1 MAIREGEEKMVEI
14 RMKASL
20 CDGVWTKI
28 LSKKAVGVLQDVPF
42 YVLRQIDSLIEDGGD
57 AFESIADLEKWIT
70 DGALETMGVVH
81 GWYDAQVGFWAY
93 ETEGGNVVDQDED
106 GYNAALAKMLR
117 LGMMRFPRP
126 AVVRMRGEVL
136 TQITYRGLSEDA
148 LQLVLRRDG
157 WALRLGDNRAPI
169 EMWENEISR
178 AVARVPAVWDGV
190 SEYVFPAKKILDAR
204 RTTKCGVVEDW
215 WIVGDCYGLAIRT
228 PGTDS
233 LSNIA
238 ARKVAVAATK

>member
-1 MAIREGEEKMVEI
+1 MVEI
-14 RMKASL
+14 RMKGRL

-28 LSKKAVGVLQDVPF
+28 LSKKAVGMLQDVPF
-42 YVLRQIDSLIEDGGD
+42 YVLRQIDSLIEDSGER
-57 AFESIADLEKWIT
+57 FESVADLEKWIT
-70 DGALETMGVVH
+70 DGGLEAMGVMH
-81 GWYDAQVGFWAY
+81 GWYDDNVGMWAY
-93 ETEGGNVVDQDED
+93 ETVDGQVVDQDED

-126 AVVRMRGEVL
+126 AVLRMRSEVL
-136 TQITYRGLSEDA
+136 TLIKYKGEDEDA
-148 LQLVLRRDG
+148 VQLVLRRDG
-157 WALRLGDNRAPI
+157 WALRLGDNRAPL

-215 WIVGDCYGLAIRT
+215 WIVGDCYGVAIRT

>member
-1 MAIREGEEKMVEI
+1 MVEI
-14 RMKASL
+14 RMKRSL

-28 LSKKAVGVLQDVPF
+28 LSKKAVGMLEDVPF
-42 YVLRQIDSLIEDGGD
+42 YVMRQIDSLIEDSGEC
-57 AFESIADLEKWIT
+57 FESVQALDKWIT
-70 DGALETMGVVH
+70 DGVLETMGVVH
-81 GWYDAQVGFWAY
+81 GWYDAQVGLWAY
-93 ETEGGNVVDQDED
+93 ETEGGEVVDTDAD

-136 TQITYRGLSEDA
+136 TLIKYRGVDKED
-148 LQLVLRRDG
+148 LQMVLRRDG
-157 WALRLGDNRAPI
+157 WALRLGDNRAPV

-215 WIVGDCYGLAIRT
+215 WMVGDCYGLAIRT

-238 ARKVAVAATK
+238 ARKVAAK

>member
-1 MAIREGEEKMVEI
+1 MVAIRMN
-14 RMKASL
+14 ASL
-20 CDGVWTKI
+20 CDGVWSKI

-42 YVLRQIDSLIEDGGD
+42 YVLRQIDSLIDEDGD
-57 AFESIADLEKWIT
+57 EFESVADLEKWIT

-81 GWYDAQVGFWAY
+81 GWYDAQVGLWAY

-136 TQITYRGLSEDA
+136 TQIKYRGLNEDA

-157 WALRLGDNRAPI
+157 WALRLGDNRDPI

-215 WIVGDCYGLAIRT
+215 WMVGDCYGLAIRT

-238 ARKVAVAATK
+238 ARKVR

>member
-1 MAIREGEEKMVEI
+1 MVEI
-14 RMKASL
+14 RMKARL

-42 YVLRQIDSLIEDGGD
+42 YVLRQIDSLVEDSGEC
-57 AFESIADLEKWIT
+57 FESVQTLDNWIT
-70 DGALETMGVVH
+70 DGGIEEIGVAH
-81 GWYDAQVGFWAY
+81 GWYDDNVGMWAY
-93 ETEGGNVVDQDED
+93 EMVDGRVVDQDKD
-106 GYNAALAKMLR
+106 DYNAALAKMLR

-126 AVVRMRGEVL
+126 AVLQMRSEL
-136 TQITYRGLSEDA
+136 ITLIKYKGADEDSV
-148 LQLVLRRDG
+148 QLVLRRDG

-190 SEYVFPAKKILDAR
+190 SEYVFPGKKILDAR

-215 WIVGDCYGLAIRT
+215 WIVGDCYGVAIRT

-238 ARKVAVAATK
+238 ARKVPAK

>member
-1 MAIREGEEKMVEI
+1 MVEI
-14 RMKASL
+14 RMKDRL
-20 CDGVWTKI
+20 CDDVWTKI

-42 YVLRQIDSLIEDGGD
+42 YVLRQIDSLIEDSGER
-57 AFESIADLEKWIT
+57 FESVQTLDKWIT
-70 DGALETMGVVH
+70 AGGLEAIGVMH
-81 GWYDAQVGFWAY
+81 GWYDDNVGMWAY
-93 ETEGGNVVDQDED
+93 ETEGGTVVDQDED

-126 AVVRMRGEVL
+126 SVLRMRSEL
-136 TQITYRGLSEDA
+136 ITLIKYKGADEDSV
-148 LQLVLRRDG
+148 QLVLRRDG
-157 WALRLGDNRAPI
+157 WAVRLGDNRAPI

-190 SEYVFPAKKILDAR
+190 SEYVFPGKKILDAR
-204 RTTKCGVVEDW
+204 RTTKCGIVEDW
-215 WIVGDCYGLAIRT
+215 WIVGDCYGVAIRT

-238 ARKVAVAATK
+238 ARKVAAK

>member
-1 MAIREGEEKMVEI
+1 MVEI
-14 RMKASL
+14 RMEVSL
-20 CDGVWTKI
+20 CDSMWTKI
-28 LSKKAVGVLQDVPF
+28 LSKKAVAVLQDVPF
-42 YVLRQIDSLIEDGGD
+42 YVLRQIDNLIEDGGD
-57 AFESIADLEKWIT
+57 GFESLADLEKWIT
-70 DGALETMGVVH
+70 AGGLEAIGVMH
-81 GWYDAQVGFWAY
+81 GWYDDHVGMWAY
-93 ETEGGNVVDQDED
+93 EMVDGQVVDQDED

-126 AVVRMRGEVL
+126 AVLRMRGEVL
-136 TQITYRGLSEDA
+136 TLIKYRGVDEDA
-148 LQLVLRRDG
+148 VQIVLRRDG

-178 AVARVPAVWDGV
+178 AVARVPDVWDGV

-215 WIVGDCYGLAIRT
+215 WMVADCYGLAIRT

-233 LSNIA
+233 SSNIA
-238 ARKVAVAATK
+238 ARKVAATK

>member
-1 MAIREGEEKMVEI
+1 MVEI
-14 RMKASL
+14 RMKGHL
-20 CDGVWTKI
+20 YDGVWSKI
-28 LSKKAVGVLQDVPF
+28 LSKKAVGMLQDVPF
-42 YVLRQIDSLIEDGGD
+42 YVLRQIDSIIEDSGEH
-57 AFESIADLEKWIT
+57 FESVQTLDKWIT
-70 DGALETMGVVH
+70 DGGLEAMGVMH
-81 GWYDAQVGFWAY
+81 GWYDDNVGMWAY
-93 ETEGGNVVDQDED
+93 ETEGGTVVDQDED

-126 AVVRMRGEVL
+126 AVLRMRSEVL
-136 TQITYRGLSEDA
+136 TLIKYEGADA
-148 LQLVLRRDG
+148 DDLQLVLRRDG
-157 WALRLGDNRAPI
+157 WALRLGDNRDPL

-215 WIVGDCYGLAIRT
+215 WIVGDCYGVAIRT

-238 ARKVAVAATK
+238 ARKVR

>member
-1 MAIREGEEKMVEI
+1 MVEI

-28 LSKKAVGVLQDVPF
+28 LSKKAVGMLQDVPF
-42 YVLRQIDSLIEDGGD
+42 YVLRQIDSLIEDNGD
-57 AFESIADLEKWIT
+57 AFESVADLEKWIT
-70 DGALETMGVVH
+70 GGDLEKIGVAH
-81 GWYDAQVGFWAY
+81 GWYDPNVGFWAY
-93 ETEGGNVVDQDED
+93 ETEGGTVVDQDED
-106 GYNAALAKMLR
+106 GYNAMLAKMLR

-136 TQITYRGLSEDA
+136 TLIKYRGVDEDA

-157 WALRLGDNRAPI
+157 WVLRLGDNRAPI

-178 AVARVPAVWDGV
+178 AVARVAAVWDGV

-215 WIVGDCYGLAIRT
+215 WMVADCYGVAIRT

-238 ARKVAVAATK
+238 ARKVAAR

>member
-1 MAIREGEEKMVEI
+1 MVEI

-20 CDGVWTKI
+20 CDAVWAKI

-42 YVLRQIDSLIEDGGD
+42 YVLRQIDSLIEDSGER
-57 AFESIADLEKWIT
+57 FESVQALDNWIKA
-70 DGALETMGVVH
+70 GAIEEIGVMH
-81 GWYDAQVGFWAY
+81 GWYDYNVGMWAY
-93 ETEGGNVVDQDED
+93 ETDGGNVVDQDKD

-126 AVVRMRGEVL
+126 AVLRMRGEVL

-157 WALRLGDNRAPI
+157 WVLRLGDNRAPI

-215 WIVGDCYGLAIRT
+215 WMVADCYGLAILT

-238 ARKVAVAATK
+238 ARRVTATATK

>member
-1 MAIREGEEKMVEI
+1 MVEI
-14 RMKASL
+14 RMRQSL

-42 YVLRQIDSLIEDGGD
+42 YVLRQIDSLIEDSGEC
-57 AFESIADLEKWIT
+57 FESVLTLDKWIT
-70 DGALETMGVVH
+70 AGGLEAIGVMH
-81 GWYDAQVGFWAY
+81 GWYDDNVGMWAY
-93 ETEGGNVVDQDED
+93 ETVDGQVVDQDED
-106 GYNAALAKMLR
+106 GYNAMLAKMLR

-126 AVVRMRGEVL
+126 AVLRIRSEL
-136 TQITYRGLSEDA
+136 ITLIKYKGADEDSV
-148 LQLVLRRDG
+148 QLVLRRDG
-157 WALRLGDNRAPI
+157 WAVRLGDNRDPI

-190 SEYVFPAKKILDAR
+190 SEYVFPGKKILDAR

-215 WIVGDCYGLAIRT
+215 WIVGDCYGVAIRT

-238 ARKVAVAATK
+238 ARKVR

>member
-1 MAIREGEEKMVEI
+1 MVEI
-14 RMKASL
+14 RMKSSL

-28 LSKKAVGVLQDVPF
+28 LSKKAVGMLQDVPF
-42 YVLRQIDSLIEDGGD
+42 YVLRQIDSLIEDSGER
-57 AFESIADLEKWIT
+57 FESVQTLDKWIT
-70 DGALETMGVVH
+70 AGGLEAIGVMH
-81 GWYDAQVGFWAY
+81 GWYDDNVGMWAY
-93 ETEGGNVVDQDED
+93 ETIDGQVVDQDED

-126 AVVRMRGEVL
+126 AVLQMRSEVL
-136 TQITYRGLSEDA
+136 TLITRKGADEDSV
-148 LQLVLRRDG
+148 QLVLRRDG
-157 WALRLGDNRAPI
+157 WALHLGDNRAPI

-190 SEYVFPAKKILDAR
+190 SEYVFPGKKILDAR
-204 RTTKCGVVEDW
+204 RTTKCGIVEDW
-215 WIVGDCYGLAIRT
+215 WIVGDCYGVAIRT

-238 ARKVAVAATK
+238 ARKVR

>member
-1 MAIREGEEKMVEI
+1 MVEI
-14 RMKASL
+14 RMKGHL
-20 CDGVWTKI
+20 YDGVWSKI
-28 LSKKAVGVLQDVPF
+28 LSKKAVGMLQDVPF
-42 YVLRQIDSLIEDGGD
+42 YVLRQIDSIIEDSGEH
-57 AFESIADLEKWIT
+57 FESVQTLDKWIT
-70 DGALETMGVVH
+70 AGGLEAIGVMH
-81 GWYDAQVGFWAY
+81 GWYDDNVGMWAY
-93 ETEGGNVVDQDED
+93 ETEGGTVVDQDEN

-126 AVVRMRGEVL
+126 AVLRMRSEVL
-136 TQITYRGLSEDA
+136 TLIKYKGADD

-157 WALRLGDNRAPI
+157 WALRLGDNRDPL

-178 AVARVPAVWDGV
+178 AVARVPDVWDGV
-190 SEYVFPAKKILDAR
+190 SGYVFPAKKILDAR

-215 WIVGDCYGLAIRT
+215 WIVGDCYGVAIRT

-238 ARKVAVAATK
+238 ARKVAAK

>member
-1 MAIREGEEKMVEI
+1 MVEI

-20 CDGVWTKI
+20 CDGVWAKI

-42 YVLRQIDSLIEDGGD
+42 YVLRQIDSLIEDNGD
-57 AFESIADLEKWIT
+57 AFESVVDLEKWIT

-81 GWYDAQVGFWAY
+81 GWYDHNVGLWAY
-93 ETEGGNVVDQDED
+93 ETEGGNVVDQDAD

-126 AVVRMRGEVL
+126 AVVRMRGEAL
-136 TQITYRGLSEDA
+136 TLIKYRGVDEDD

-157 WALRLGDNRAPI
+157 WSIRLGDNRDPV
-169 EMWENEISR
+169 ETWEDEISR
-178 AVARVPAVWDGV
+178 AVSRVSSVWDGV
-190 SEYVFPAKKILDAR
+190 EEYVFPAKKILDAR

-215 WIVGDCYGLAIRT
+215 WMVGDCYGVAIRT

-238 ARKVAVAATK
+238 ARKVAVAK

>member
-1 MAIREGEEKMVEI
+1 MVEI
-14 RMKASL
+14 SMKASL

-42 YVLRQIDSLIEDGGD
+42 YVLRQIDGLIEDSGEH
-57 AFESIADLEKWIT
+57 FESAQTLDKWIT
-70 DGALETMGVVH
+70 AGGLEAIGVMH
-81 GWYDAQVGFWAY
+81 GWYDDNVGMWAY

-157 WALRLGDNRAPI
+157 WSIRLGDNRAPI
-169 EMWENEISR
+169 ETWENEISR
-178 AVARVPAVWDGV
+178 AVARVSAVWDGV
-190 SEYVFPAKKILDAR
+190 EEYVFPAKKILDAR

-215 WIVGDCYGLAIRT
+215 WMVGDCYGLAIRT

-238 ARKVAVAATK
+238 ARKVAATTK

>member
-1 MAIREGEEKMVEI
+1 MVEI
-14 RMKASL
+14 KMKGRL

-28 LSKKAVGVLQDVPF
+28 LSKKAVGMLQDVPF
-42 YVLRQIDSLIEDGGD
+42 DVLRQIDSLIEDSGER
-57 AFESIADLEKWIT
+57 FESVQTLDKWIT
-70 DGALETMGVVH
+70 DGGLEAIGVMH
-81 GWYDAQVGFWAY
+81 GWYDDNVGMWAY
-93 ETEGGNVVDQDED
+93 KMVYGQVVDQDKD

-126 AVVRMRGEVL
+126 AVLQMRGEVL
-136 TQITYRGLSEDA
+136 TLIKYKGADEDA
-148 LQLVLRRDG
+148 VQLVLRRDG
-157 WALRLGDNRAPI
+157 WALRLGDNRAPV

-215 WIVGDCYGLAIRT
+215 WIVGDCYGVAIRT
-228 PGTDS
+228 PGTDR

-238 ARKVAVAATK
+238 ARKVATK

>member
-1 MAIREGEEKMVEI
+1 MVEI

-28 LSKKAVGVLQDVPF
+28 LSKEAVGVLQDVPY
-42 YVLRQIDSLIEDGGD
+42 YVLRQIDSLIEDSGES
-57 AFESIADLEKWIT
+57 FESIADLEEWIT
-70 DGALETMGVVH
+70 GGDLEKMGVVH
-81 GWYDAQVGFWAY
+81 GWYDDNVGMWAY
-93 ETEGGNVVDQDED
+93 DTEGGNVVDQDED

-157 WALRLGDNRAPI
+157 WVLRLGDSRAPI
-169 EMWENEISR
+169 ETWENEISR

-190 SEYVFPAKKILDAR
+190 EEYVFPAKKILDAR
-204 RTTKCGVVEDW
+204 RTTKRGVVEDW
-215 WIVGDCYGLAIRT
+215 WIVGDCYGVAIRT

-238 ARKVAVAATK
+238 ARKVAAR

>member
-1 MAIREGEEKMVEI
+1 MVEI
-14 RMKASL
+14 RMKDRL

-28 LSKKAVGVLQDVPF
+28 LSKKAVSMLQDVPY
-42 YVLRQIDSLIEDGGD
+42 YVLRQIDSLIEDSGER
-57 AFESIADLEKWIT
+57 FESLADLEKWIT
-70 DGALETMGVVH
+70 DGGLETMGAIH
-81 GWYDAQVGFWAY
+81 GWYDENVGMWAY
-93 ETEGGNVVDQDED
+93 ETVDGQVVDQDED

-117 LGMMRFPRP
+117 LGMLRFPRP

-136 TQITYRGLSEDA
+136 TLIKYRGVDEDA
-148 LQLVLRRDG
+148 VQLVLRRDG
-157 WALRLGDNRAPI
+157 WGLRLGDNRAPI

-190 SEYVFPAKKILDAR
+190 SEYVFPGKKILDAR

-215 WIVGDCYGLAIRT
+215 WMVGDCYGVAIRT
-228 PGTDS
+228 PGTDR

-238 ARKVAVAATK
+238 ARKVSVTK

>member
-1 MAIREGEEKMVEI
+1 MVEI
-14 RMKASL
+14 RMKRSL

-42 YVLRQIDSLIEDGGD
+42 YVLRQIDSLIEDSGEG
-57 AFESIADLEKWIT
+57 FESVQTLDKWIT
-70 DGALETMGVVH
+70 GGGLEAIGVMH
-81 GWYDAQVGFWAY
+81 GWYDDNVGMWAY

-136 TQITYRGLSEDA
+136 TLIKYRGVDEDA
-148 LQLVLRRDG
+148 LQLVLRQDG
-157 WALRLGDNRAPI
+157 WVLRLGDNRAPI

-190 SEYVFPAKKILDAR
+190 EEYVFPAKKILDAR

-215 WIVGDCYGLAIRT
+215 WMVGDCYGLAIRT

-233 LSNIA
+233 LSNIT
-238 ARKVAVAATK
+238 ARKVATR

>member
-1 MAIREGEEKMVEI
+1 MVAIRMN
-14 RMKASL
+14 ASL
-20 CDGVWTKI
+20 CDGVWAKI

-42 YVLRQIDSLIEDGGD
+42 YVLRQIDSLIDEDGD
-57 AFESIADLEKWIT
+57 EFESVADLDKWIT
-70 DGALETMGVVH
+70 DGALETMGVMH
-81 GWYDAQVGFWAY
+81 GWYDDNVGLWAY
-93 ETEGGNVVDQDED
+93 ETEGGTVVDQDED

-148 LQLVLRRDG
+148 LQVVLRRDG
-157 WALRLGDNRAPI
+157 WSIRLGDNGAPI
-169 EMWENEISR
+169 ETWDDEISR
-178 AVARVPAVWDGV
+178 AVARVSAVWDGV
-190 SEYVFPAKKILDAR
+190 SEYVFPGKKILDAR

-215 WIVGDCYGLAIRT
+215 WMVGDCYGLAIRT
-228 PGTDS
+228 PGTDR

-238 ARKVAVAATK
+238 ARKVTVTAMK

>member
-1 MAIREGEEKMVEI
+1 MVEI

-20 CDGVWTKI
+20 CDGLWSKI
-28 LSKKAVGVLQDVPF
+28 LSRKAVAILQDVPF
-42 YVLRQIDSLIEDGGD
+42 YVLRQIDSLIDEDGD
-57 AFESIADLEKWIT
+57 EFESVADLEKWIT

-81 GWYDAQVGFWAY
+81 GWYDAQVGLWAY

-136 TQITYRGLSEDA
+136 TQITYRGLNEDA

-157 WALRLGDNRAPI
+157 WSLRLGDNRDPI

-204 RTTKCGVVEDW
+204 RTTKCGIVEDW
-215 WIVGDCYGLAIRT
+215 WMVGDCYGLAIRT

-238 ARKVAVAATK
+238 ARKVAAATK

>member
-1 MAIREGEEKMVEI
+1 MVEI

-20 CDGVWTKI
+20 CDGVWAKI
-28 LSKKAVGVLQDVPF
+28 LSKKAVSILQDVPY
-42 YVLRQIDSLIEDGGD
+42 YVLRQIDSLIEDGGEG
-57 AFESIADLEKWIT
+57 FESVADLEKWIT
-70 DGALETMGVVH
+70 GGDLEKMGVMH
-81 GWYDAQVGFWAY
+81 GWYDTHVGLWAY

-106 GYNAALAKMLR
+106 GYDAALAKMLR

-136 TQITYRGLSEDA
+136 TQITYRGVDEDSV
-148 LQLVLRRDG
+148 QLVLRRDG
-157 WALRLGDNRAPI
+157 WVLRLGDNRAPI
-169 EMWENEISR
+169 KMWENEISR

-190 SEYVFPAKKILDAR
+190 SEYVFPGKKILDAR

-238 ARKVAVAATK
+238 ARKVAATTK

>member
-1 MAIREGEEKMVEI
+1 MVEI

-20 CDGVWTKI
+20 CDGVWAKI
-28 LSKKAVGVLQDVPF
+28 LSKKAIGVLQDVPV
-42 YVLRQIDSLIEDGGD
+42 YVLRQIDSLIEDNGD
-57 AFESIADLEKWIT
+57 AFESVADLEKWIT

-81 GWYDAQVGFWAY
+81 GWYDDNVGMWAY
-93 ETEGGNVVDQDED
+93 ETEGGNVVDLDAD

-126 AVVRMRGEVL
+126 AVLRMRGEVL
-136 TQITYRGLSEDA
+136 TLIAYRGVDEDA
-148 LQLVLRRDG
+148 VRLVLRRDG
-157 WALRLGDNRAPI
+157 WSIRLGDNRDPV
-169 EMWENEISR
+169 ETWEDEISR
-178 AVARVPAVWDGV
+178 AVSRVSSVWDGV
-190 SEYVFPAKKILDAR
+190 EEYVFPGKKILDAR

-215 WIVGDCYGLAIRT
+215 WIVGDCYGVAIRT

-238 ARKVAVAATK
+238 ARKVAVAK

>member
-1 MAIREGEEKMVEI
+1 MVEI

-20 CDGVWTKI
+20 CDGMWAKI
-28 LSKKAVGVLQDVPF
+28 LSRKAYSILQDVPF
-42 YVLRQIDSLIEDGGD
+42 YVLRQIDSLIDEGGD
-57 AFESIADLEKWIT
+57 AFESVADLEKWIT
-70 DGALETMGVVH
+70 DGALETIGVVH

-136 TQITYRGLSEDA
+136 TQIAYRGLSEDA

-157 WALRLGDNRAPI
+157 WVLRLGDKRDPI

-190 SEYVFPAKKILDAR
+190 EEYVFPAKKILDAR

-215 WIVGDCYGLAIRT
+215 WMVGDCYGLAIRT

-238 ARKVAVAATK
+238 ARKVTK

>member
-1 MAIREGEEKMVEI
+1 MVEI

-20 CDGVWTKI
+20 CDGVWVKI

-42 YVLRQIDSLIEDGGD
+42 YVLRQIDSLIEDSGEG
-57 AFESIADLEKWIT
+57 FESVQSLDNWIT
-70 DGALETMGVVH
+70 GGKLEAIGVVH
-81 GWYDAQVGFWAY
+81 GWYDAHVGLWAY
-93 ETEGGNVVDQDED
+93 KMVYGHPVDQDED
-106 GYNAALAKMLR
+106 GYNAALAKMLS

-136 TQITYRGLSEDA
+136 TQIKYRGVDEDA

-157 WALRLGDNRAPI
+157 WALRLGDNLAPI

-215 WIVGDCYGLAIRT
+215 WIVGDCYGVAIRT

-238 ARKVAVAATK
+238 ARKVAAR

>member
-1 MAIREGEEKMVEI
+1 MVEI
-14 RMKASL
+14 RMKLSL

-28 LSKKAVGVLQDVPF
+28 LSKKAVGMLQDVPF
-42 YVLRQIDSLIEDGGD
+42 YVLRQIDSLIEDNGD
-57 AFESIADLEKWIT
+57 AFESVADLEKWIT
-70 DGALETMGVVH
+70 GGDLEKIGVAH
-81 GWYDAQVGFWAY
+81 GWYDPNVGFWAY
-93 ETEGGNVVDQDED
+93 ETEGGTVVDQDED
-106 GYNAALAKMLR
+106 GYNAMLAKMLR

-136 TQITYRGLSEDA
+136 TLIKYRGVDEDA

-157 WALRLGDNRAPI
+157 WALRLGDNRDPI

-215 WIVGDCYGLAIRT
+215 WMVADCYGVAIRT

-238 ARKVAVAATK
+238 ARKVAATK

>member
-1 MAIREGEEKMVEI
+1 MVEI
-14 RMKASL
+14 SIKASL

-28 LSKKAVGVLQDVPF
+28 LSKKAVVVLQDVPF
-42 YVLRQIDSLIEDGGD
+42 NVLRQIDSLIEDNGEG
-57 AFESIADLEKWIT
+57 FESIADLEKWIT
-70 DGALETMGVVH
+70 DGGLETMGVVH
-81 GWYDAQVGFWAY
+81 GWYDAQVGLWAY

-215 WIVGDCYGLAIRT
+215 WIVGDCYGVAIRT

-238 ARKVAVAATK
+238 ARKVAAR

>member
-1 MAIREGEEKMVEI
+1 MVAIRMN
-14 RMKASL
+14 ASL
-20 CDGVWTKI
+20 CDGVWAKI

-42 YVLRQIDSLIEDGGD
+42 YVLRQIDSLIDEDGD
-57 AFESIADLEKWIT
+57 EFESVADLEKWIT

-81 GWYDAQVGFWAY
+81 GWYDAQVGLWAY

-136 TQITYRGLSEDA
+136 TQIKYRGLNEDA

-157 WALRLGDNRAPI
+157 WALRLGDNRDPI
-169 EMWENEISR
+169 EMWEDEISR

-215 WIVGDCYGLAIRT
+215 WMVGDCYGLAIRT

-238 ARKVAVAATK
+238 ARKVR

>member
-1 MAIREGEEKMVEI
+1 MVEI
-14 RMKASL
+14 RMNASL
-20 CDGVWTKI
+20 CDGVWAKI
-28 LSKKAVGVLQDVPF
+28 LSKKAVGMLQNVPY
-42 YVLRQIDSLIEDGGD
+42 YVLRQIDSLIEDSGEG
-57 AFESIADLEKWIT
+57 FESVQALDNWITGGELEK
-70 DGALETMGVVH
+70 MGVVH
-81 GWYDAQVGFWAY
+81 GWYDDNVGLWAY
-93 ETEGGNVVDQDED
+93 ETVDGQVVDQDED
-106 GYNAALAKMLR
+106 GYNSALAKMLR

-126 AVVRMRGEVL
+126 SVVRMRGEVL
-136 TQITYRGLSEDA
+136 TQIAYRGLSEDA

-157 WALRLGDNRAPI
+157 WAVRLGDDRAPI
-169 EMWENEISR
+169 EMWRDEISR

-215 WIVGDCYGLAIRT
+215 WIVGDCYGVAIRT

-238 ARKVAVAATK
+238 ARKVTVTATK

>member
-157 WALRLGDNRAPI
+157 WVLRLGDNRAPI

-178 AVARVPAVWDGV
+178 AVARVSAVWDGV

-238 ARKVAVAATK
+238 ARKVAAR

>member
-1 MAIREGEEKMVEI
+1 MVEI

-20 CDGVWTKI
+20 CDGLWSKI
-28 LSKKAVGVLQDVPF
+28 LSRKAVGVLQDVPF
-42 YVLRQIDSLIEDGGD
+42 YVLRQIDSLIDEDGD
-57 AFESIADLEKWIT
+57 EFESVADLEKWIT

-81 GWYDAQVGFWAY
+81 GWYDAQVGLWAY

-136 TQITYRGLSEDA
+136 TQITYRGLNEDA

-157 WALRLGDNRAPI
+157 WSLRLGDNRDPI

-190 SEYVFPAKKILDAR
+190 NEYVFPAKKILDAR

-215 WIVGDCYGLAIRT
+215 WMVGDCYGLAIRT

-238 ARKVAVAATK
+238 ARKVR

>member
-1 MAIREGEEKMVEI
+1 MVEI

-20 CDGVWTKI
+20 CDGLWSKI
-28 LSKKAVGVLQDVPF
+28 LSRKAVAILQDVPF
-42 YVLRQIDSLIEDGGD
+42 YVLRQIDSLIDEDGD
-57 AFESIADLEKWIT
+57 EFESVADLEKWIT

-81 GWYDAQVGFWAY
+81 GWYDDNVGMWAY
-93 ETEGGNVVDQDED
+93 ETEGGTVVDQDED

-136 TQITYRGLSEDA
+136 TQITYRGLNEDA

-157 WALRLGDNRAPI
+157 WSLRLGDNRDQI

-204 RTTKCGVVEDW
+204 RTTKCGIVEDW
-215 WIVGDCYGLAIRT
+215 WMVGDCYGLAIRT

-238 ARKVAVAATK
+238 ARKVAAK

>member
-1 MAIREGEEKMVEI
+1 MVAIRMN
-14 RMKASL
+14 ASL
-20 CDGVWTKI
+20 CDGMWAKI
-28 LSKKAVGVLQDVPF
+28 LSKKAVGMLQDVPF
-42 YVLRQIDSLIEDGGD
+42 YVLKRIDSLIEDNGD
-57 AFESIADLEKWIT
+57 AFESVADLEKWVT
-70 DGALETMGVVH
+70 GGDLEKMGVMH
-81 GWYDAQVGFWAY
+81 GWYDPDVGFWAY

-157 WALRLGDNRAPI
+157 WVLRLGDNRAPI
-169 EMWENEISR
+169 ETWRDEISR
-178 AVARVPAVWDGV
+178 AVARVSAVWDGV
-190 SEYVFPAKKILDAR
+190 EEYVFPAKKILDAR

-215 WIVGDCYGLAIRT
+215 WMVGDCYGLAIRT
-228 PGTDS
+228 PGTDR

-238 ARKVAVAATK
+238 ARKVAVATTK